1 MTTNLTHFQESNES
15 WTQTGL
21 CAILRQWKKVKK
33 RKLLGFPDRG
43 LPTFSGGRLK
53 IFHNKDLSRWGRL
66 SPAHNMSISHIFYQF
81 LVCWVFRFGCFGFFF
96 KEELKPSSQS
106 TRCRRQSILMV
117 WLLNSLWIFTVDQ
130 QKVMKHRCS
139 CNCDTLGKFI
149 LLNEPQLHTSTC
161 VMWKSTG
168 GTRGYNRGY
177 IGMITGWFRTCE
189 GLFLLICLGV

>member
-1 MTTNLTHFQESNES
+1 MSHEHKLVLVPCSGNERKS
-15 WTQTGL
+15 
-21 CAILRQWKKVKK
+21 KKE
-33 RKLLGFPDRG
+33 RYWG
-43 LPTFSGGRLK
+43 LPTFSEGRLK
-53 IFHNKDLSRWGRL
+53 IFHNKDLSWWGRVIT
-66 SPAHNMSISHIFYQF
+66 AHNRSISHIFYQF
-81 LVCWVFRFGCFGFFF
+81 LVCWVFGFGCFGLFFF
-96 KEELKPSSQS
+96 KEELKPPSQS

-117 WLLNSLWIFTVDQ
+117 WLLNTLWIFTVDQ

-177 IGMITGWFRTCE
+177 VAMITGWFRTCK
-189 GLFLLICLGV
+189 GLFLLICLSV